1 MAENS
6 VGWLAPGARRH
17 VAKMLA
23 IVAER
28 ADSLDMDFAAALNRR
43 GFTPDTVVQLLLITP
58 AAASRARSLDV
69 FFPIVERSGRE
80 LARLRVTPEQAT
92 EALHEIGSLLDVA
105 LENRFQPAREQ
116 LQLATVFALYRGFYA
131 ARATEV
137 ALLESQARHTEEQ
150 ERRRIGRE
158 LHDEAGQSLLLL
170 RLHLEM
176 LERGAPEPIQQELK
190 QARET
195 VERIVAE
202 LRRIVA
208 ALSPAVLERLG
219 LGPALRHLA
228 ARFEKTC
235 GARVRLRV
243 RGTPAELPTD
253 AQEVIYRV
261 VQESLQNVARH
272 AKATEV
278 NLSLECTDKSVRLRV
293 ADNGAGFAVEAVRGR
308 PMSFGLAGMRE
319 RAGLLGGT
327 LAVRSAPGK
336 GSTVILRLPAA
347 AKVASNGKN
356 SRTSN

>member
-1 MAENS
+1 MAESS

-23 IVAER
+23 AVAER
-28 ADSLDMDFAAALNRR
+28 ADSLDIEIAAVLQQR
-43 GFTPDTVVQLLLITP
+43 GFSPEAVVQLLLITP
-58 AAASRARSLDV
+58 AAASRARSVDA
-69 FFPIVERSGRE
+69 FFPMVERSGRE
-80 LARLRVTPEQAT
+80 LAGLGVTPEDAT
-92 EALHEIGSLLDVA
+92 EALHEIGSLLDIA

-116 LQLATVFALYRGFYA
+116 LQLATVFALYRAFYA
-131 ARATEV
+131 ARACEV
-137 ALLESQARHTEEQ
+137 RLLESQARQTEEQ

-176 LERGAPEPIQQELK
+176 LERGAPKRIRQELK
-190 QARET
+190 EARET

-228 ARFEKTC
+228 ARFAKTC
-235 GARVRLRV
+235 EAEVRLRL

-293 ADNGAGFAVEAVRGR
+293 SDNGAGFAVKAARGR

-319 RAGLLGGT
+319 RAELLGGT

-336 GSTVILRLPAA
+336 GSSVILRLPVAA
-347 AKVASNGKN
+347 TVRFNGKN
-356 SRTSN
+356 SRTFN